1 MNLYGVMLYDDLS
14 EFPVPD
20 SYVYLTRDAAQRR
33 ADRRT
38 YEYGGVK
45 YWATVHEVRCGWDA
59 ATFGPFKRYRVDWLR
74 FVDYADRIRRER
86 DRARA
91 ENARLRGDMEDLEA
105 YDRALR
111 DRLEHLTERSVE
123 AGTERQRLR
132 ELARHLYECS
142 RHTICS
148 ACPHAGD
155 ACNFEHD
162 MEELGIELQR

>member
-38 YEYGGVK
+38 YEHGGVK

-74 FVDYADRIRRER
+74 FVDYAGGIKRER

-91 ENARLRGDMEDLEA
+91 ENAK
-105 YDRALR
+105 
-111 DRLEHLTERSVE
+111 
-123 AGTERQRLR
+123 LR

-148 ACPHAGD
+148 ACPCADD
-155 ACNFEHD
+155 ACDFECEMD
-162 MEELGIELQR
+162 ELGIEV